1 VRYPYL
7 GGVGVPRLGW
17 PCRLRVLRRFQD
29 PTIEVVE
36 KHERCSG
43 RKTFFE
49 ENFDAEGV
57 PPFLA
62 PEGGS
67 GFAEARLTLP

>member
-1 VRYPYL
+1 VRYPYPR
-7 GGVGVPRLGW
+7 GVGVPRLGR

-36 KHERCSG
+36 KRERFSG
-43 RKTFFE
+43 RKTFSE

-57 PPFLA
+57 PPVGVLGPTA
-62 PEGGS
+62 HLG
-67 GFAEARLTLP
+67 LPLKVF